1 MDKRINNLRKW
12 HFYGSLATSVLR
24 VAAGMSFIFAM
35 PVTAGSLLIAAEVSG
50 LNILEEM
57 V

>member
-12 HFYGSLATSVLR
+12 HFYGSLAKSVLR

-35 PVTAGSLLIAAEVSG
+35 PVTAGSLLIAAKVIG